1 MKKNNEKN
9 NEKNNGKNNGKN
21 NDEQKTNSE
30 QTGKG
35 ELKQIKKSYIELI
48 TTERA
53 NLKQFSKRKYI
64 SVKAIKQIFAL
75 LLFDQGRTMTEVME
89 ELALSPQ
96 TLQQWRTDFKEK
108 RMDSLFVII
117 EKKEDA
123 DDKADDNTDS
133 EEINPPE

>member
-1 MKKNNEKN
+1 
-9 NEKNNGKNNGKN
+9 
-21 NDEQKTNSE
+21 
-30 QTGKG
+30 
-35 ELKQIKKSYIELI
+35 
-48 TTERA
+48 
-53 NLKQFSKRKYI
+53 
-64 SVKAIKQIFAL
+64 
-75 LLFDQGRTMTEVME
+75 MTEVME